1 MKFYLA
7 LCVGMF
13 SMPCL
18 SASSSLAA
26 NDPASLPGYIAGAHV
41 MHVTTNE
48 PQIDEIGSIIYSQ
61 IKGVRSVRGLR
72 MTVLV
77 PRTNDLK
84 PAIVYVPGGG
94 FISADYEKFFEMRSA
109 LANAGFVVAAAEYRV
124 VPDRFPAPLEDGKA
138 AVRYLRAHAS
148 DYGIDPKRI
157 GVLGDSAGG
166 WLAQLMATT
175 GDEQLYDKGDFL
187 DQSSAVQAAVSLYG
201 ISDVRN
207 IGAGFPEVIQK
218 VHDSPAVTEALLVN
232 GPAFATFPGATVDA
246 DPNKALQ
253 AGSMGHLEGAKPPML
268 LMHGSADH
276 LVSPVQS
283 KQLFEALKKHGDQVN
298 YIIVEG
304 AGHGDAHWYQP
315 VIIDQVVAW
324 FKKNLGAPINGI
336 SKKTGLHANL

>member
-1 MKFYLA
+1 MKFHSLLYA
-7 LCVGMF
+7 GMF
-13 SMPCL
+13 STTFLAVSPCL
-18 SASSSLAA
+18 ANTDPVSL
-26 NDPASLPGYIAGAHV
+26 LGYATGAHV
-41 MHVTTNE
+41 MHVTTND
-48 PQIDEIGSIIYSQ
+48 PQIDQIGGVIYSQ
-61 IKGVRSVRGLR
+61 IKNMRAIRGLR

-94 FISADYEKFFEMRSA
+94 FTSADYEKFFEMRSA
-109 LANAGFVVAAAEYRV
+109 LAKAGFVVAAAEYRV

-166 WLAQLMATT
+166 WLSQLMATT
-175 GDEQLYDKGDFL
+175 GEEHLYDKGDYL

-207 IGAGFPEVIQK
+207 IGAGFPEEIQK
-218 VHDSPAVTEALLVN
+218 IHSSPAVTEALLVN
-232 GPAFATFPGATVDA
+232 GPAFSTSPGGPVDA
-246 DPNKALQ
+246 DPSKALQ
-253 AGSMGHLEGAKPPML
+253 AGSMGHLEGAKPPIL

-283 KQLFEALKKHGDQVN
+283 KQFFEALKKHGDHVE

-304 AGHGDAHWYQP
+304 AGHGDNRWYQP
-315 VIIDQVVAW
+315 AIINQVVEW
-324 FKKNLGAPINGI
+324 FKKNLGVPI
-336 SKKTGLHANL
+336 KKNSERQGLNANL